1 MELTVIMKITI
12 FDSKITKMLAS
23 FFLAVALVSGVSVVN
38 KANIVEAHTISPQK
52 ERKFAAEQLAQDQ
65 KKYTMY
71 QVSEGSEI
79 RNIQDKLIAYN
90 SDRLNYNDGK
100 HDRWLDP
107 VWIVENGTVDGAS
120 AAGMALSGYIKIHA
134 KANEYVQ
141 GIDERNYIAYSYSS
155 ALLAHEFGHFA
166 NQDTLSWKDGEK
178 YRWQDEHEADK
189 TAIEF
194 LDKVPDYSIS
204 SMLLI
209 GSGEDGIHSSPEE
222 VTKYIEDWSY
232 GRVKFIQ
239 YDWWNCIFTVDGK
252 LFNPPNGNKG
262 LRDTVDTKGMPRT
275 LYLAGQIAS
284 CIHQGIWKKENIA
297 YAKESYFFK
306 NGRDNK
312 TTLAVWSDSSCNGR
326 PAKILA
332 TFDFDFSKNGQYSQE
347 EKWQIENFNYTKNFP
362 VE

>member
-1 MELTVIMKITI
+1 MKITI
-12 FDSKITKMLAS
+12 FDSKIAKMLAS
-23 FFLAVALVSGVSVVN
+23 LFLAVALVVSVNVIDN
-38 KANIVEAHTISPQK
+38 ENIAEAHTISPQK
-52 ERKFAAEQLAQDQ
+52 EREFAAEELAQDQ
-65 KKYTMY
+65 KKYTIY
-71 QVSEGSEI
+71 QASEGSEI

-100 HDRWLDP
+100 HDRWLEP
-107 VWIVENGTVDGAS
+107 VWIVDNNTVDDEVPAV
-120 AAGMALSGYIKIHA
+120 GMALSGYVKIHA
-134 KANEYVQ
+134 EANNCVR
-141 GIDERNYIAYSYSS
+141 GVDERNYTAYSYSS
-155 ALLAHEFGHFA
+155 ALLAHEFGHFV
-166 NQDTLSWKDGEK
+166 NKDTLSWKDGKK
-178 YRWQDEHEADK
+178 YRWEDEHEADK
-189 TAIEF
+189 TAIEL

-204 SMLLI
+204 SMLI
-209 GSGEDGIHSSPEE
+209 DAGGADGIHSSPEE
-222 VTKYIEDWSY
+222 VMKYIEDWSY

-239 YDWWNCIFTVDGK
+239 YDWWDCIFTVDGK

-262 LRDTVDTKGMPRT
+262 LRDTVDTKGRSRT

-312 TTLAVWSDSSCNGR
+312 TTLAVWSDSSCNGK

>member
-1 MELTVIMKITI
+1 MKITI
-12 FDSKITKMLAS
+12 FNSKTTKMLAS
-23 FFLAVALVSGVSVVN
+23 FFLAVACLGGI
-38 KANIVEAHTISPQK
+38 NIVNISSVAEAKIITTTPKAERAGAETIFKKDKEKYHLRDTAEDSPL
-52 ERKFAAEQLAQDQ
+52 RK
-65 KKYTMY
+65 
-71 QVSEGSEI
+71 
-79 RNIQDKLIAYN
+79 IQDTLITYN
-90 SDRLNYNDGK
+90 SDKLNYNDGK
-100 HDRWLDP
+100 HDRWLSP
-107 VWIVENGTVDGAS
+107 VGIADSNYPYNGAS
-120 AAGMALSGYIKIHA
+120 CGGVTYIRKEYEDALIGCP
-134 KANEYVQ
+134 EYNFV
-141 GIDERNYIAYSYSS
+141 EYSNVA
-155 ALLAHEFGHFA
+155 ALLAHEFGHFV
-166 NQDTLSWKDGEK
+166 NKDTLSWVEGIP
-178 YRWQDEHEADK
+178 K
-189 TAIEF
+189 TARRDDEF
-194 LDKVPDYSIS
+194 GADQMGMNLLDKVPEYSIA
-204 SMLLI
+204 SMLNYA
-209 GSGEDGIHSSPEE
+209 SGFQNIYPTATDDM
-222 VTKYIEDWSY
+222 KYIEDWSY

-312 TTLAVWSDSSCNGR
+312 TTLAVWSDSSCNGK